1 MNEKE
6 VIDALSNRT
15 VEELYNSIG
24 QILFRSKYQSY
35 DTFKIKILIMEELKR
50 RKRLV
55 VKLTQ
60 GRGDPY
66 LTDIKRLNGEQADAI
81 LKYCRYAKEP
91 TECVIDI
98 LGRKIEFKQMLTA

>member
-1 MNEKE
+1 MKEKE
-6 VIDALSNRT
+6 VVEILSNRT

-35 DTFKIKILIMEELKR
+35 DTFKVKILIMEELKK

-60 GRGDPY
+60 GQGVPY
-66 LTDIKRLNGEQADAI
+66 STNIKKLNGEQVDII
-81 LKYCRYAKEP
+81 LQQCRYTKEP
-91 TECVIDI
+91 LECIIDI

>member
-1 MNEKE
+1 MDEKE
-6 VIDALSNRT
+6 VVEILSNRT

-35 DTFKIKILIMEELKR
+35 DTFKVKILIMEELKK

-60 GRGDPY
+60 GQGDPY
-66 LTDIKRLNGEQADAI
+66 LTNIKKLNGDQVDAI
-81 LKYCRYAKEP
+81 LKHCQYTKEP
-91 TECVIDI
+91 LECIIDI